1 MTVDASRSCLG
12 LATSIGSAIRQIV
25 FARVLLTAAA
35 PPALP
40 GSSVSGGSLAPPSD
54 AITRFFRSPHRRRH
68 APGDGPDE
76 AGQLAGDRGRDDV
89 GRFAA
94 AGKFAIARTQPQLRL
109 PGDLADRL
117 GLLLLPK
124 QQFAADPGREAIE
137 PAPAKAGVQ
146 AASISSR
153 RAALLPAL
161 VRPPRLTLAPLECSD
176 GTSPR

>member
-1 MTVDASRSCLG
+1 MTVDTSRSCLG

-40 GSSVSGGSLAPPSD
+40 GSSVSGGSLAPPLD
-54 AITRFFRSPHRRRH
+54 AITRLFRSPHRRRH

-94 AGKFAIARTQPQLRL
+94 AGKFAIARAQSQLRF
-109 PGDLADRL
+109 PAISRIGL
-117 GLLLLPK
+117 GC
-124 QQFAADPGREAIE
+124 
-137 PAPAKAGVQ
+137 
-146 AASISSR
+146 SS
-153 RAALLPAL
+153 
-161 VRPPRLTLAPLECSD
+161 
-176 GTSPR
+176 